1 MPIKLQRLK
10 CRNPAC
16 KAHYTA
22 YPPDILPGYR
32 YHLETILK
40 LTSEC
45 LNSPS
50 GVEPAFRK
58 YEHSRERRIDDGED
72 GGPDVSTLRRWL
84 KALSAPLSILLMF
97 LSALKQSMAA
107 ANPHSAVIFLS
118 ASLVIQ
124 LLTKPLV
131 VHDTLSPTMPVT
143 DNLNQANGVVFSRQN
158 LNFYNQEHPP

>member
-1 MPIKLQRLK
+1 M
-10 CRNPAC
+10 
-16 KAHYTA
+16 
-22 YPPDILPGYR
+22 LPGYR
-32 YHLETILK
+32 YGLETISK

-50 GVEPAFRK
+50 GIEPSLRQ
-58 YEHSRERRIDDGED
+58 YQHNRELRIEDGED

-84 KALSAPLSILLMF
+84 KALSAPLSILLLF
-97 LSALKQSMAA
+97 LSAMKRSMAA
-107 ANPHSAVIFLS
+107 ARPYSAIIFLS

-124 LLTKPLV
+124 LLTRSLV
-131 VHDTLSPTMPVT
+131 GHDTLSPTMPVT

>member
-1 MPIKLQRLK
+1 VSVKLQRLK

-16 KAHYTA
+16 RAHYTV
-22 YPPDILPGYR
+22 YPSDILPGYR
-32 YHLETILK
+32 YNLETISK

-58 YEHSRERRIDDGED
+58 YQHGRERRIDDGED

-84 KALSAPLSILLMF
+84 KTLSASFSILLLF
-97 LSALKQSMAA
+97 LSTLKQSTAA

-131 VHDTLSPTMPVT
+131 GHATLSPTMPVT
-143 DNLNQANGVVFSRQN
+143 DNLNQANSVVFLRQN

>member
-1 MPIKLQRLK
+1 MSVKLQRLK

-16 KAHYTA
+16 RAHYTV
-22 YPPDILPGYR
+22 YPSDILPGYR
-32 YHLETILK
+32 YNLETISK

-58 YEHSRERRIDDGED
+58 YQHGRERRIDDGED

-84 KALSAPLSILLMF
+84 KTLSASFSILLLF
-97 LSALKQSMAA
+97 LSTLKQSTAA

-131 VHDTLSPTMPVT
+131 GHATLSPTMPVT
-143 DNLNQANGVVFSRQN
+143 DNLNQSNSVVFLRQN

>member
-1 MPIKLQRLK
+1 MSVKLQRLK

-16 KAHYTA
+16 RAHYTV
-22 YPPDILPGYR
+22 YPSDILPGYR
-32 YHLETILK
+32 YNLETISK

-58 YEHSRERRIDDGED
+58 YQHGRERRIDDGED

-84 KALSAPLSILLMF
+84 KTISASFSIFLLF
-97 LSALKQSMAA
+97 LSTLKQSTAS

-118 ASLVIQ
+118 ALLVIQ

-131 VHDTLSPTMPVT
+131 GHATLSPTMPVT
-143 DNLNQANGVVFSRQN
+143 DNLNQANSVVFLRQN

>member
-16 KAHYTA
+16 KAHYTV

-32 YHLETILK
+32 YNLETIFQ

-50 GVEPAFRK
+50 GIEPALRS
-58 YEHSRERRIDDGED
+58 YQYSRECRIEDGEV
-72 GGPDVSTLRRWL
+72 GGPDVSTLRRWV

-131 VHDTLSPTMPVT
+131 GHDTLSPTMPVT

>member
-1 MPIKLQRLK
+1 MLVKLQRLK
-10 CRNPAC
+10 CRNPSC
-16 KAHYTA
+16 KAHYTV
-22 YPPDILPGYR
+22 YPSDILPGYR
-32 YHLETILK
+32 YNLETILK

-50 GVEPAFRK
+50 GFELAFRK
-58 YEHSRERRIDDGED
+58 YQHNRERLIDDGED

-84 KALSAPLSILLMF
+84 KSIATPFSILLLF

-107 ANPHSAVIFLS
+107 ANPHYAVIFLS

-124 LLTKPLV
+124 LLAKSLAGR
-131 VHDTLSPTMPVT
+131 DTLSPTMPVT
-143 DNLNQANGVVFSRQN
+143 DNLNQVNGVVSSQQN